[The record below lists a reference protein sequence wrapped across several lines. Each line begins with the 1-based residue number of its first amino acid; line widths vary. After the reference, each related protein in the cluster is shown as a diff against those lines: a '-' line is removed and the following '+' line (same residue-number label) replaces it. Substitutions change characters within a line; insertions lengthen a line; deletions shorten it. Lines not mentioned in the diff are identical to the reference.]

1 MYSTDF
7 TRRNRKLTFSRNC
20 GTTRTP
26 LWRRDEDGGTMCN
39 ACGLYKKT
47 RNAPR
52 PLNLKRPNSYA
63 VTIPSNQ
70 TSSSSQDTSMNRMNY
85 VPVDHTQSGSCPGGG
100 RCNGTGGQ
108 AACDGCPAF
117 YNRVSKTAQLAL
129 AHSGTSPV
137 PNQPGTGQT
146 QGNAQ
151 MVSQQSGGQ
160 PGQHNN
166 VLVACQ
172 NCGTTTTPLWRRDA
186 SGHNIC
192 NACGKSC

>member
-1 MYSTDF
+1 M
-7 TRRNRKLTFSRNC
+7 LTCGRNC

-26 LWRRDEDGGTMCN
+26 LWRRDEHGGTMCN

-52 PLNLKRPNSYA
+52 PLNLKKPNSYTT
-63 VTIPSNQ
+63 VYPPGEVPSAYAGSTQHAPTNL
-70 TSSSSQDTSMNRMNY
+70 SSY
-85 VPVDHTQSGSCPGGG
+85 VAADHTQSGSCPGGG

-129 AHSGTSPV
+129 AQPENTSSPNPRGGTKMTESALLE
-137 PNQPGTGQT
+137 NAGQAGQ
-146 QGNAQ
+146 QG
-151 MVSQQSGGQ
+151 S
-160 PGQHNN
+160 

-172 NCGTTTTPLWRRDA
+172 NCGTTTTPLWKV
-186 SGHNIC
+186 GH
-192 NACGKSC
+192 

>member
-1 MYSTDF
+1 
-7 TRRNRKLTFSRNC
+7 
-20 GTTRTP
+20 
-26 LWRRDEDGGTMCN
+26 MCN

-52 PLNLKRPNSYA
+52 PLNLKKPNSYA
-63 VTIPSNQ
+63 VPISQNQ
-70 TSSSSQDTSMNRMNY
+70 SSSASQDTAVNRMTY
-85 VPVDHTQSGSCPGGG
+85 VSVDHTQSGSCPGGG

-129 AHSGTSPV
+129 AQSGTSPA
-137 PNQPGTGQT
+137 PDQYGLAQAPGNSQT
-146 QGNAQ
+146 
-151 MVSQQSGGQ
+151 VSQQPGGQ
-160 PGQHNN
+160 PGQQSN

-192 NACGKSC
+192 NACGKSNQSIAVNNMLMLVRTIP